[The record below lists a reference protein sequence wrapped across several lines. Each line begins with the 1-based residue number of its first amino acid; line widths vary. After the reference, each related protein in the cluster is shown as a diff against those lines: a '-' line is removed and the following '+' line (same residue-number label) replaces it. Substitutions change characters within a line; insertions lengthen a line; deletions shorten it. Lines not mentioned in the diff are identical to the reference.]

1 MFKRTGVLTAI
12 GAAAASVVLAAPSA
26 VAAPTS
32 WTITPT
38 CNFSGSAGV
47 TVLTDNNGNKIQ
59 CASSAASGNAPTSP
73 VAGSPAKLANISAIS
88 FMF

>member
-1 MFKRTGVLTAI
+1 MFKRTGFLTAI

-38 CNFSGSAGV
+38 GTFNGSAGV
-47 TVLTDNNGNKIQ
+47 TVLTDNN
-59 CASSAASGNAPTSP
+59 A
-73 VAGSPAKLANISAIS
+73 
-88 FMF
+88 